1 MGCKLN
7 SDFTGSGPL
16 ADVTAEA
23 MSEKSLKGL
32 EQSISLKLPC
42 SPKAG
47 SLGKKKDQTSMW
59 VPAQG
64 ISESFTFDINPYRI
78 QFWNP
83 LKST

>member
-47 SLGKKKDQTSMW
+47 SLGKKKD
-59 VPAQG
+59 
-64 ISESFTFDINPYRI
+64 
-78 QFWNP
+78 
-83 LKST
+83 